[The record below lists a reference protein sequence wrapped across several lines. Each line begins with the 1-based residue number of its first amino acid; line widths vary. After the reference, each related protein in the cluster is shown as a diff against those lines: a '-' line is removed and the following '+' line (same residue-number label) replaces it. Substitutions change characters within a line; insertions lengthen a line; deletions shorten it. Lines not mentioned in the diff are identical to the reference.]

1 MKPNIRKVIQFIPL
15 WKLAYYVTVPIIC
28 AFFTS
33 YMVVQSTGNFIANST
48 TLSGLADETVSLIG
62 FYKYWDL
69 KRTYGPYLFFLLN
82 GVVFSIYLWILYQ
95 YLLRKFHNHA
105 ISNVIEQVGMIA
117 EGNFSNRVE
126 SSDFPELSSLANH
139 VNGMVDKLQNAM
151 EEERLAE
158 QAKRDLITNVSHDL
172 RTPLTSIVGYLG
184 LIEQDEYMDE
194 TELRYYVQTAAEKA
208 NRLNK
213 LLDDLFEYTRV
224 QNQGLHVK
232 KEQIDLGEMLSQ
244 LAVQFR
250 FHMIEAGMECRLFL
264 PQQKLTVEA
273 DGNKLARV
281 FENLITNGLKYGKAG
296 RYLDIYGQDD
306 EDTIAITIVN
316 YGQAISSLD
325 LPFIF
330 ERFYRVEKS
339 RSDSDKSSGLGL
351 AIAKGLVEL
360 HGGRISAASNAQET
374 AFTVTLPKVVN
385 L

>member
-1 MKPNIRKVIQFIPL
+1 LKPNIRKVIQF
-15 WKLAYYVTVPIIC
+15 VPVWRIVSYLIVMLIC
-28 AFFTS
+28 SLFTS
-33 YMVVQSTGNFIANST
+33 YMVVQSTGNFIANSI
-48 TLSGLADETVSLIG
+48 TLSGLANETVSLIG

-69 KRTYGPYLFFLLN
+69 KRTYGPYLYFLLN
-82 GVVFSIYLWILYQ
+82 GVVFSVYLWLLYR
-95 YLLRKFHNHA
+95 YLLRKFHNQA
-105 ISNVIEQVGMIA
+105 ISDVIEQVGIIA

-250 FHMIEAGMECRLFL
+250 FHMKEAGMECRLFL
-264 PQQKLTVEA
+264 PQLKLRVEA

-281 FENLITNGLKYGKAG
+281 FENLITNSIKYGKDG
-296 RYLDIYGQDD
+296 RYLDIYGREDQ
-306 EDTIAITIVN
+306 DTIAITIVN

-360 HGGRISAASNAQET
+360 HGGRISVASNSQET
-374 AFTVTLPKVVN
+374 AFTVTLPKFEN

>member
-1 MKPNIRKVIQFIPL
+1 LKPNIRKVIQFIPV
-15 WKLAYYVTVPIIC
+15 WKLACYLTVPIIC

-33 YMVVQSTGNFIANST
+33 YMVVQSTGNFIANSI

-69 KRTYGPYLFFLLN
+69 KRTFGPYLYFLLN
-82 GVVFSIYLWILYQ
+82 GVVFSIYLWLLYQ
-95 YLLRKFHNHA
+95 YLLRKFHNDA

-208 NRLNK
+208 NWLNK

-232 KEQIDLGEMLSQ
+232 KDQIDLGEMLSQ

-250 FHMIEAGMECRLFL
+250 FHMKEAGMECRLFL

-339 RSDSDKSSGLGL
+339 RSNSDKSSGLGL

>member
-1 MKPNIRKVIQFIPL
+1 MKPNIRKVIQFVPV
-15 WKLAYYVTVPIIC
+15 WKLAYYLTVMLIC
-28 AFFTS
+28 ALFTS
-33 YMVVQSTGNFIANST
+33 YMVVESTGNFIANST

-69 KRTYGPYLFFLLN
+69 KRTYGPYLYFLLN
-82 GVVFSIYLWILYQ
+82 AIVFAVYLRLLYY
-95 YLLRKFHNHA
+95 YLHRKFHNHTL
-105 ISNVIEQVGMIA
+105 SDVINQVGIIA
-117 EGNFSNRVE
+117 EGNFNNRVE
-126 SSDFPELSSLANH
+126 SSDIPELSSLADH
-139 VNGMVDKLQNAM
+139 VNGMVEKLQNAI

-172 RTPLTSIVGYLG
+172 RTPLTSVVGYLG

-194 TELRYYVQTAAEKA
+194 TELRYYVQTASEKA
-208 NRLNK
+208 NRLSR

-224 QNQGLHVK
+224 QSQGLHVK

-250 FHMIEAGMECRLFL
+250 FHIKEAGMECRMFL
-264 PQQKLTVEA
+264 PQQKLMVEA

-281 FENLITNGLKYGKAG
+281 FENLITNGIKYGKDG
-296 RYLDIYGQDD
+296 RYLDVYGKDD

-360 HGGRISAASNAQET
+360 HGGRISAASDAQKT
-374 AFTVTLPKVVN
+374 VFTVTLPKFEN